1 MARMRLLW
9 LPPPGGGGK
18 MKDIF
23 PLADKLRPTSLDM
36 FEGQEHLVG
45 EGKIIRS
52 YIENNKLNSMIFW
65 GPPGT
70 GKTTLSRI
78 IVKEM
83 DLPAVEFSAT
93 ISRLQDAR
101 EIMKK
106 AADGKRMTGKPLVLF
121 VDEIHHFNKS
131 AQDAFLPYV
140 ERGDIILLGTTT
152 ENPAYKMNR
161 ALLSRLKILEF
172 FPLDD
177 KNLRNILNRSI
188 EIIKQ
193 ERGTVIELPE
203 MVENIVLNYSNG
215 DARRVLNLVE
225 MIVNVHTPG
234 EPITEAMVLDI
245 IQDKIGAY
253 DRTGDDR
260 YQLISAFHKAVRN
273 SDVDASLFWLYRMME
288 GGEDPLFI
296 LRRMIRICVEDIGL
310 ADPQALQICLNAKD
324 AFEYLGP
331 PEGNLFLAEAA
342 VYLATAPKSNSLYI
356 TEKKMREIVE
366 TYRNV
371 GVPLHI
377 VNPSNFIAARKGAGK
392 QYMYAHDFEEKTTP
406 MKTLPDEVKEKDFYQ
421 PNELGFEKK
430 IKERMNFW
438 QRLKTSFSKKRAGS
452 NP

>member
-1 MARMRLLW
+1 
-9 LPPPGGGGK
+9 
-18 MKDIF
+18 MKNIF
-23 PLADKLRPTSLDM
+23 PLADKLRPEGLDT
-36 FEGQEHLVG
+36 FVGQEHLAG
-45 EGKIIRS
+45 KGKIIRS
-52 YIENNKLNSMIFW
+52 YIENNKLNSIIFW

-78 IVKEM
+78 IVREM
-83 DLPAVEFSAT
+83 DLPAVEFSAA

-106 AADGKRMTGKPLVLF
+106 AAEGKQLTGKPLVLF

-140 ERGDIILLGTTT
+140 ERGDIVLLGTTT

-161 ALLSRLKILEF
+161 ALLSRLKILEL
-172 FPLDD
+172 FPLNDQ
-177 KNLRNILNRSI
+177 NLKSILDRGLEVIRQESGT
-188 EIIKQ
+188 EI
-193 ERGTVIELPE
+193 VLPGA
-203 MVENIVLNYSNG
+203 VENIILNYSDG
-215 DARRVLNLVE
+215 DARRMLNLVE
-225 MIVNVHTPG
+225 MIFNVYTSG
-234 EPITEAMVLDI
+234 EPITEDVVWDI
-245 IQDKIGAY
+245 IQKRIAAY

-296 LRRMIRICVEDIGL
+296 LRRMIRITVEDIGL

-342 VYLATAPKSNSLYI
+342 VYLASAPKSNSLYV
-356 TEKKMREIVE
+356 TEKKMKEIVE
-366 TYRNV
+366 KYRHV

-377 VNPSNFIAARKGAGK
+377 INPSNFIAARKGAGK
-392 QYMYAHDFEEKTTP
+392 QYMYAHDFKEKTTA
-406 MKTLPDEVKEKDFYQ
+406 MKTLPEEVEEKDFYR
-421 PNELGFEKK
+421 PNELGYEKK
-430 IKERMNFW
+430 IKARMSFW
-438 QRLKTSFSKKRAGS
+438 QRLKAGFYKKG
-452 NP
+452 